1 MDLYVLDLKKY
12 TTFLNSKCWFASDST
27 KRLFLSWLFWVI
39 VYLLCFIFRVLK
51 CWRWWDRVHVV
62 SHKFSLYLY
71 PFVSMFSGCL
81 VTCWFHS
88 AVICTGLA
96 WVRSLWL
103 LFIFLYVE
111 LAWPCEFK
119 YNLAVSWKKTYEGLC
134 WILHYICWV
143 DSLNWFCY
151 YRSILVFCG

>member
-1 MDLYVLDLKKY
+1 MI
-12 TTFLNSKCWFASDST
+12 ASDST
-27 KRLFLSWLFWVI
+27 KRLFLSWLFE
-39 VYLLCFIFRVLK
+39 LLFIFCVLFFG
-51 CWRWWDRVHVV
+51 CWNVEGGGTVHVV

-103 LFIFLYVE
+103 LFILLYVE

-119 YNLAVSWKKTYEGLC
+119 YNLAVSRKKTYEGLC